1 MSFIAQDFDSRKIIA
16 ILDGWTQATIRNHFL
31 RYSRQVR
38 NSVKIITMDMF
49 STYYDIARKL
59 FPNAKIVLNR
69 FHIVQHLSRAM
80 SRVRVQIMNQLDRKS
95 HEYKALKRYW
105 KLIQQ
110 DSRKLSDKRFYRPT
124 FRMHL
129 TNKEILEKI
138 LSYSQELR
146 GHYDLY
152 QLLLFHFQEKQADH
166 FFGLIE
172 ERIACINPIFQ
183 TVFKTFLKDKD
194 KIINALELPY
204 SNAKLEATN
213 NLIKVIK
220 RNAFGFRNF
229 DNFKTRILIT
239 LNIKKERTNSVLSRV

>member
-1 MSFIAQDFDSRKIIA
+1 
-16 ILDGWTQATIRNHFL
+16 
-31 RYSRQVR
+31 
-38 NSVKIITMDMF
+38 MDMF
-49 STYYDIARKL
+49 SPYYDIAKKL
-59 FPNAKIVLNR
+59 FPSAKIALDR
-69 FHIVQHLSRAM
+69 FHIVQHFSRAM
-80 SRVRVQIMNQLDRKS
+80 NRLRIQIMNQLDRKS

-110 DSRKLSDKRFYRPT
+110 DNRKLSHKRFYRPT

-129 TNKEILEKI
+129 TNKEILEKL
-138 LSYSQELR
+138 LSYSQALR
-146 GHYDLY
+146 EHYELY
-152 QLLLFHFQEKQADH
+152 QLLLFHFQEQQADH

-172 ERIACINPIFQ
+172 DTISCVNSIFQ

-194 KIINALELPY
+194 KILNALELPY

-229 DNFKTRILIT
+229 ENFKTRILIA
-239 LNIKKERTNSVLSRV
+239 LNIKKERTKSVLSRL

>member
-1 MSFIAQDFDSRKIIA
+1 
-16 ILDGWTQATIRNHFL
+16 
-31 RYSRQVR
+31 
-38 NSVKIITMDMF
+38 MDMF
-49 STYYDIARKL
+49 SPYYDIAKKL
-59 FPNAKIVLNR
+59 FPSAKIVLDR
-69 FHIVQHLSRAM
+69 FHIVQHLGRATN
-80 SRVRVQIMNQLDRKS
+80 RLRIQIMNQLDRKS
-95 HEYKALKRYW
+95 HEYKAIKRYW

-129 TNKEILEKI
+129 TNQEILEKL
-138 LSYSQELR
+138 LSFSQELR
-146 GHYDLY
+146 EHYDLY
-152 QLLLFHFQEKQADH
+152 QLLLFHFQEKQAEH

-172 ERIACINPIFQ
+172 ETISSVNPIFQ
-183 TVFKTFLKDKD
+183 TVFKTFLKDKE

-229 DNFKTRILIT
+229 DNFKTRILIA

>member
-1 MSFIAQDFDSRKIIA
+1 MKII
-16 ILDGWTQATIRNHFL
+16 
-31 RYSRQVR
+31 
-38 NSVKIITMDMF
+38 KMDMF
-49 STYYDIARKL
+49 SPYYDIARKL
-59 FPNAKIVLNR
+59 FPNAKIVLDR

-80 SRVRVQIMNQLDRKS
+80 NRLRIQIMNQLNKKS
-95 HEYKALKRYW
+95 HEHKALKRYW

-110 DSRKLSDKRFYRPT
+110 DSRKLSHKRFYRPT
-124 FRMHL
+124 FRLHL
-129 TNKEILEKI
+129 TNKEILEKL

-146 GHYDLY
+146 EHYELY
-152 QLLLFHFQEKQADH
+152 QLLLFYFQEKQADH

-172 ERIACINPIFQ
+172 DTISCVNSIFQ

-194 KIINALELPY
+194 KILNALEPPY

-229 DNFKTRILIT
+229 DNFKTRILIA
-239 LNIKKERTNSVLSRV
+239 LNIKKERTDLVLSRL

>member
-1 MSFIAQDFDSRKIIA
+1 MSFIAQDFDSRKILA
-16 ILDGWTQATIRNHFL
+16 ILDGRTQATIRNHFL

-38 NSVKIITMDMF
+38 SLVKVITMDMF

-59 FPNAKIVLNR
+59 FPNAKIVLDR

-80 SRVRVQIMNQLDRKS
+80 NRLRVQIMNQLDRKS

-105 KLIQQ
+105 KLFQQ
-110 DSRKLSDKRFYRPT
+110 DSRKLSDNRFYRPT
-124 FRMHL
+124 FRLHL
-129 TNKEILEKI
+129 TNKEILEKL

-146 GHYDLY
+146 EHYELY
-152 QLLLFHFQEKQADH
+152 QLLLFHFQEKQAEH

-172 ERIACINPIFQ
+172 ERIACINPFFQ

-194 KIINALELPY
+194 KIINAMELPY

-229 DNFKTRILIT
+229 DNFKKRILIA
-239 LNIKKERTNSVLSRV
+239 LNIKKERTNSAL

>member
-1 MSFIAQDFDSRKIIA
+1 MSFIAQDFDFRKIIA
-16 ILDGWTQATIRNHFL
+16 ILDGRTQSTIRNHFL

-38 NSVKIITMDMF
+38 NQVKVITMDMF
-49 STYYDIARKL
+49 SPYYDIARKL
-59 FPNAKIVLNR
+59 FPSAKIVLDR
-69 FHIVQHLSRAM
+69 FHIVQLLSRAM

-95 HEYKALKRYW
+95 HEYKAIKRYW

-110 DSRKLSDKRFYRPT
+110 DSRKLSHKRFYRPT
-124 FRMHL
+124 FRLHL

-146 GHYDLY
+146 EHYELY
-152 QLLLFHFQEKQADH
+152 QLLLFHFQEKQAEH

-172 ERIACINPIFQ
+172 ETISCINPIFR

-194 KIINALELPY
+194 KILNALELPY
-204 SNAKLEATN
+204 SNAKLEVTN

-229 DNFKTRILIT
+229 DNFKTRILIA
-239 LNIKKERTNSVLSRV
+239 LNIKKERTNLVLSRV